1 MALGA
6 LGSANINYLEDDAGF
21 KTRINIYKYQRPRP
35 GAKLLVTP
43 QAYLT
48 LPLPMQMPEDH
59 YSMQI
64 GSADL
69 GEIGNLTGGK
79 SGESMGQLEETLK
92 ERLGTGSTAGT
103 VAAALGLAAVAADPA
118 IADLAGLVGALKGN
132 TGAAIASQL
141 GQSALT
147 QAGKN
152 ALATLGVVRN
162 PHTALLFNG
171 VDLRTF
177 TFSWRLSPRSQKQ
190 SLNLDRIIN
199 IIKRAMHPNLTLGGF
214 ALDYPNLFTV
224 EFENDKQ
231 GIVEL
236 GFSFCSD
243 FRINPTPSGQVY
255 YKNGYPSIVEMSMTL
270 KEFQIKTTEDF
281 DYKNT
286 DAAGA
291 GRQNANYASE

>member
-6 LGSANINYLEDDAGF
+6 LGSAYINYLEDDAGF

-43 QAYLT
+43 QVYLT

-64 GSADL
+64 GSTDL
-69 GEIGNLTGGK
+69 GIIGNMTGGQ

-92 ERLGTGSTAGT
+92 ERLGTSGRAGT
-103 VAAALGLAAVAADPA
+103 AAAAIGLAIVAAGPG
-118 IADLAGLVGALKGN
+118 IADLAGLLTALKGN
-132 TGAAIASQL
+132 TQAALASQL
-141 GQSALT
+141 GQAALT

-152 ALATLGVVRN
+152 ALANLGIVKN

-177 TFSWRLSPRSQKQ
+177 TFSWRLSPRSQEQ
-190 SLNLDRIIN
+190 SKNLDRIIN
-199 IIKRAMHPNLTLGGF
+199 TIKRAMHPNLTLNGF

-224 EFENDKQ
+224 EFENDKE

-236 GFSFCSD
+236 GYSFCSD
-243 FRINPTPSGQVY
+243 FRINPTPSGQVF

-270 KEFQIKTTEDF
+270 KEFQIKTSENFVGGFQMGSAAQQD
-281 DYKNT
+281 
-286 DAAGA
+286 DA
-291 GRQNANYASE
+291 RTK

>member
-64 GSADL
+64 GQANL
-69 GEIGNLTGGK
+69 GEIGNATGGNP
-79 SGESMGQLEETLK
+79 SSESLSELEQTLK
-92 ERLGTGSTAGT
+92 ERLGTNSTAGT
-103 VAAALGLAAVAADPA
+103 AAAALGLAAAAASPA
-118 IADLAGLVGALKGN
+118 IADLTGALALLTNKG
-132 TGAAIASQL
+132 GSAIAIA
-141 GQSALT
+141 ALQGAMQ
-147 QAGKN
+147 QASKT
-152 ALATLGVVRN
+152 AQATLGVVRN

-177 TFSWRLSPRSQKQ
+177 TFTWKLSPRSQMQ
-190 SLNLDRIIN
+190 SKNLDRIIN
-199 IIKRAMHPNLTLGGF
+199 TIKRAMHPNLTLGGF
-214 ALDYPNLFTV
+214 ALDYPDLFTV
-224 EFENDKQ
+224 EFENDKE

-236 GFSFCSD
+236 GYSFCSD
-243 FRINPTPSGQVY
+243 FRINPTPSGQVF

-270 KEFQIKTTEDF
+270 KEFQIKTSENFVGGFQMGSAAQQEDART
-281 DYKNT
+281 K
-286 DAAGA
+286 
-291 GRQNANYASE
+291 

>member
-64 GSADL
+64 GQANL
-69 GEIGNLTGGK
+69 GEIGNATGGNP
-79 SGESMGQLEETLK
+79 SSESLSQLEQTLK
-92 ERLGTGSTAGT
+92 ERLGTNSTAGT
-103 VAAALGLAAVAADPA
+103 AAAALGLAAAGASPM
-118 IADLAGLVGALKGN
+118 IADLTGALSLLKGN
-132 TGAAIASQL
+132 GGGAVAIA
-141 GQSALT
+141 ALQGAMQ
-147 QAGKN
+147 QASKTAQAN
-152 ALATLGVVRN
+152 LGVVRN

-177 TFSWRLSPRSQKQ
+177 TFTWKLSPRSQQQ
-190 SLNLDRIIN
+190 SFNLNKIIN
-199 IIKRAMHPNLTLGGF
+199 TIKRAMHPNLTLAGF
-214 ALDYPNLFTV
+214 ALDYPDLFTV
-224 EFENDKQ
+224 EFENNKE

-236 GFSFCSD
+236 GYSFCSD
-243 FRINPTPSGQVY
+243 FRINPTPSGQVF

-270 KEFQIKTTEDF
+270 KEFQIKTSENFSSAAQQD
-281 DYKNT
+281 
-286 DAAGA
+286 DA
-291 GRQNANYASE
+291 RTK